1 MRHAA
6 SERGWDMSRSAVADG
21 RGVAQ
26 AAGSLRARAASVWVN
41 RYLTVA
47 ALVDLACALLAG
59 AAAYEIRY
67 HARINPPDVYGAL
80 TLTLPLL
87 WWAAIALSGGYDHR
101 IVGSGAEEFHRILRA
116 GVSLTAAVAIFSYAT
131 KLDLAR
137 GYVVLAL
144 PSLTALDMLAR
155 HGLRKRLHRQRRL
168 GMCTRRAV
176 VVGPA
181 RAVTEM
187 ITALSRDSSHGLS
200 IVAACVPGGR
210 RHRDEIAGIPV
221 SGGMDSVT
229 TAVHRF
235 RADTVAV
242 VNCPQMDSGRLRELA
257 WALERTGT
265 DLCVAPALLDLA
277 GPRTTIRPVAGLPLI
292 HLDHAKL
299 SGPERI
305 LKGMFD
311 RAMAAVSLILLS
323 PLLIAVACAIH
334 FSDGGPVFFR
344 HIRIGKEGH
353 PFVLYKFRSMVVDAE
368 ARKADLE
375 AINEVNGVLFKIRR
389 DPRLTPLGAWMRRW
403 SIDEVPQLLNVLR
416 GEMSMV
422 GPRPWAALPYEKAV
436 GAEDHVP
443 RRLAVKPGL
452 TGLWQVSGRADLPWE
467 ESVRLDLSYVEHWSL
482 ALDLQIM
489 WKTARAVARGTGA
502 Y

>member
-1 MRHAA
+1 
-6 SERGWDMSRSAVADG
+6 MSRSVIAGD
-21 RGVAQ
+21 RGLTRTTVE
-26 AAGSLRARAASVWVN
+26 SLRARAASVWVS

-47 ALVDLACALLAG
+47 AWVDVACAFLAG

-67 HARINPPDVYGAL
+67 HARINPPDVYLAL
-80 TLTLPLL
+80 TFGLPLL
-87 WWAAIALSGGYDHR
+87 WWASVALSGAYDSR
-101 IVGSGAEEFHRILRA
+101 IVGSGAEEFRRILRA
-116 GVSLTAAVAIFSYAT
+116 GVSLTACVAIFSYAT
-131 KLDLAR
+131 KVDLAR

-155 HGLRKRLHRQRRL
+155 YGLRKRLHHQRRL
-168 GMCTRRAV
+168 GICTRRAV
-176 VVGPA
+176 VVGPEST
-181 RAVTEM
+181 VKEM
-187 ITALSRDSSHGLS
+187 ITALGRDSSHGLH

-210 RHRDEIAGIPV
+210 RSRAEISGIPI

-229 TAVHRF
+229 AAVHQF

-242 VNCPQMDSGRLRELA
+242 VNCVQMDSVRLRELA
-257 WALERTGT
+257 WALEGTGT

-277 GPRTTIRPVAGLPLI
+277 GPRTTIRPVAGLPLV

-299 SGPERI
+299 TGPQRI
-305 LKGMFD
+305 AKGVFD
-311 RAMAAVSLILLS
+311 RTLAASALLLLS

-334 FSDGGPVFFR
+334 FSDGGPVLFR
-344 HIRIGKEGH
+344 HIRIGKDGR
-353 PFVLYKFRSMVVDAE
+353 PFTLYKFRSMVVDAE

-389 DPRLTPLGAWMRRW
+389 DPRLTPLGARMRRW
-403 SIDEVPQLLNVLR
+403 SVDEVPQLLNVLR

-436 GAEDHVP
+436 GAEGHVP

-452 TGLWQVSGRADLPWE
+452 TGLWQISGRADLPWE
-467 ESVRLDLSYVEHWSL
+467 ESVRLDLRYVEHWSL

>member
-1 MRHAA
+1 
-6 SERGWDMSRSAVADG
+6 MSRTAIAGG
-21 RGVAQ
+21 RGVTQ
-26 AAGSLRARAASVWVN
+26 AASDSLRARAASVWES
-41 RYLTVA
+41 RYLAVA
-47 ALVDLACALLAG
+47 AAVDVACALLAG

-67 HARINPPDVYGAL
+67 HARIDPPDVYLAL

-87 WWAAIALSGGYDHR
+87 WWAAIALSGGYDSR

-116 GVSLTAAVAIFSYAT
+116 GVSLTALVAIFSYAT
-131 KLDLAR
+131 RLDLAR

-155 HGLRKRLHRQRRL
+155 YGLRKRLHRQRRL
-168 GMCTRRAV
+168 GICTRRAV
-176 VVGPA
+176 VVGPV
-181 RAVTEM
+181 RTVREM
-187 ITALSRDSSHGLS
+187 IIALGRDSSHGLS
-200 IVAACVPGGR
+200 VVAACVPGGR
-210 RHRDEIAGIPV
+210 GDEAEIAGVPV

-229 TAVHRF
+229 AAVHRF

-242 VNCPQMDSGRLRELA
+242 VNCAQMDSGRLRELA

-277 GPRTTIRPVAGLPLI
+277 GPRTTIRPVAGLPLV
-292 HLDHAKL
+292 HLDRANL
-299 SGPERI
+299 SGPQRI
-305 LKGMFD
+305 VKGMFD
-311 RAMAAVSLILLS
+311 RTLAASALLLLS
-323 PLLIAVACAIH
+323 PLLVAVACAIH
-334 FSDGGPVFFR
+334 FSDGGPVLFR
-344 HIRIGKEGH
+344 HIRIGKDGL
-353 PFVLYKFRSMVVDAE
+353 PFTLYKFRSMVIDAE
-368 ARKADLE
+368 ARKAGLE

-389 DPRLTPLGAWMRRW
+389 DPRLTPLGARMRRW

-467 ESVRLDLSYVEHWSL
+467 ESVRLDLRYVEHWSL

>member
-1 MRHAA
+1 V
-6 SERGWDMSRSAVADG
+6 SRSVIAGD
-21 RGVAQ
+21 RGLTRTTVE
-26 AAGSLRARAASVWVN
+26 SLRARAASVWVS

-47 ALVDLACALLAG
+47 AWVDVACAFLAG

-67 HARINPPDVYGAL
+67 HARINPPDVYLAL
-80 TLTLPLL
+80 TFGLPLL
-87 WWAAIALSGGYDHR
+87 WWASVALSGAYDSR

-116 GVSLTAAVAIFSYAT
+116 GVSLTACVAIFSYAT
-131 KLDLAR
+131 KVDLAR

-155 HGLRKRLHRQRRL
+155 YGLRKRLHHQRRL
-168 GMCTRRAV
+168 GICTRRAV
-176 VVGPA
+176 VVGPEST
-181 RAVTEM
+181 VKEM
-187 ITALSRDSSHGLS
+187 ITALGRDSSHGLH

-210 RHRDEIAGIPV
+210 RRRAEIAGIPI

-229 TAVHRF
+229 AAVHQF

-242 VNCPQMDSGRLRELA
+242 VNCVQMDSVRLRELA
-257 WALERTGT
+257 WALEGTGT

-277 GPRTTIRPVAGLPLI
+277 GPRTTIRPVAGLPLV

-299 SGPERI
+299 TGPQRI
-305 LKGMFD
+305 AKGVFD
-311 RAMAAVSLILLS
+311 RTLAASALLLLS

-334 FSDGGPVFFR
+334 FSDGGPVLFR
-344 HIRIGKEGH
+344 HIRIGKDGR
-353 PFVLYKFRSMVVDAE
+353 PFTLYKFRSMVVDAE

-389 DPRLTPLGAWMRRW
+389 DPRLTPLGARMRRW
-403 SIDEVPQLLNVLR
+403 SVDEVPQLLNVLR

-436 GAEDHVP
+436 GAEGHVP

-467 ESVRLDLSYVEHWSL
+467 ESVRLDLRYVEHWSL

>member
-1 MRHAA
+1 
-6 SERGWDMSRSAVADG
+6 MSRSAIAGG
-21 RGVAQ
+21 RGLTQ
-26 AAGSLRARAASVWVN
+26 AASDSLRARAASVWES
-41 RYLTVA
+41 RYLAVA
-47 ALVDLACALLAG
+47 TAVDVACALLAG

-67 HARINPPDVYGAL
+67 HARIDPPDVYLAL

-87 WWAAIALSGGYDHR
+87 WWAAIALSGGYDSR

-116 GVSLTAAVAIFSYAT
+116 GVSLTALVAIFSYAT
-131 KLDLAR
+131 RLDLAR

-155 HGLRKRLHRQRRL
+155 YGLRKRLHRQRRL
-168 GMCTRRAV
+168 GICTRRAV
-176 VVGPA
+176 VVGPV
-181 RAVTEM
+181 RTVREM
-187 ITALSRDSSHGLS
+187 IIALGRDSSHGLS
-200 IVAACVPGGR
+200 VVAACVPGGR
-210 RHRDEIAGIPV
+210 GDEAEIAGVPV

-229 TAVHRF
+229 AAVHRF

-242 VNCPQMDSGRLRELA
+242 VNCAQMDSGRLRELA

-277 GPRTTIRPVAGLPLI
+277 GPRTTIRPVAGLPLV
-292 HLDHAKL
+292 HLDRANL
-299 SGPERI
+299 SGPQRI
-305 LKGMFD
+305 VKGMFD
-311 RAMAAVSLILLS
+311 RTLAASALLLLS
-323 PLLIAVACAIH
+323 PLLVAVACAIH
-334 FSDGGPVFFR
+334 FSDGGPVLFR
-344 HIRIGKEGH
+344 HIRIGKDGL
-353 PFVLYKFRSMVVDAE
+353 PFTLYKFRSMVIDAE
-368 ARKADLE
+368 ARKAGLE

-389 DPRLTPLGAWMRRW
+389 DPRLTPLGARMRRW

-467 ESVRLDLSYVEHWSL
+467 ESVRLDLRYVEHWSL

>member
-1 MRHAA
+1 
-6 SERGWDMSRSAVADG
+6 MSRTAIAGG
-21 RGVAQ
+21 RGVTQ
-26 AAGSLRARAASVWVN
+26 AASDSLRARAASVWES
-41 RYLTVA
+41 RYLAVA
-47 ALVDLACALLAG
+47 AAVDVACALLAG

-67 HARINPPDVYGAL
+67 HARIDPPDVYLAL

-87 WWAAIALSGGYDHR
+87 WWAAIALSGGYDSR

-116 GVSLTAAVAIFSYAT
+116 GVSLTALVAIFSYAT
-131 KLDLAR
+131 RLDLAR

-155 HGLRKRLHRQRRL
+155 YGLRKRLHRQRRL
-168 GMCTRRAV
+168 GICTRRAV
-176 VVGPA
+176 VVGPV
-181 RAVTEM
+181 RTVREM
-187 ITALSRDSSHGLS
+187 IIALGRDSSHGLS
-200 IVAACVPGGR
+200 VVAACVPGGR
-210 RHRDEIAGIPV
+210 GDEAEIAGVPV

-229 TAVHRF
+229 AAVHRF

-242 VNCPQMDSGRLRELA
+242 VNCAQMDSGRLRELA

-277 GPRTTIRPVAGLPLI
+277 GPRTTIRPVAGLPLV
-292 HLDHAKL
+292 HLDRANL
-299 SGPERI
+299 SGPQRI
-305 LKGMFD
+305 VKGMFD
-311 RAMAAVSLILLS
+311 RTLAASALLLLS
-323 PLLIAVACAIH
+323 PLLVAVACAIH
-334 FSDGGPVFFR
+334 FSDGGPVLFR
-344 HIRIGKEGH
+344 HIRIGKDGL
-353 PFVLYKFRSMVVDAE
+353 PFTLYKFRSMVVDAE
-368 ARKADLE
+368 ARKAGLE

-389 DPRLTPLGAWMRRW
+389 DPRLTPLGARMRRW

-467 ESVRLDLSYVEHWSL
+467 ESVRLDLRYVEHWSL

>member
-1 MRHAA
+1 M
-6 SERGWDMSRSAVADG
+6 
-21 RGVAQ
+21 
-26 AAGSLRARAASVWVN
+26 
-41 RYLTVA
+41 
-47 ALVDLACALLAG
+47 AC
-59 AAAYEIRY
+59 I
-67 HARINPPDVYGAL
+67 
-80 TLTLPLL
+80 
-87 WWAAIALSGGYDHR
+87 
-101 IVGSGAEEFHRILRA
+101 
-116 GVSLTAAVAIFSYAT
+116 
-131 KLDLAR
+131 
-137 GYVVLAL
+137 
-144 PSLTALDMLAR
+144 
-155 HGLRKRLHRQRRL
+155 
-168 GMCTRRAV
+168 
-176 VVGPA
+176 
-181 RAVTEM
+181 
-187 ITALSRDSSHGLS
+187 

-210 RHRDEIAGIPV
+210 RHRNDIAGIPV

-311 RAMAAVSLILLS
+311 RTMAAVSLILLS

-344 HIRIGKEGH
+344 HIRIGKDGR

>member
-1 MRHAA
+1 
-6 SERGWDMSRSAVADG
+6 MSRTAIAGG
-21 RGVAQ
+21 RGVTQ
-26 AAGSLRARAASVWVN
+26 AASDSLRARAASVWES
-41 RYLTVA
+41 RYLAVA
-47 ALVDLACALLAG
+47 TAVDVACALLAG

-67 HARINPPDVYGAL
+67 HARIDPPDVYLAL

-87 WWAAIALSGGYDHR
+87 WWAAIALSGGYDSR

-116 GVSLTAAVAIFSYAT
+116 GVSLTALVAIFSYAT
-131 KLDLAR
+131 RLDLAR

-155 HGLRKRLHRQRRL
+155 YGLRKRLHRQRRL
-168 GMCTRRAV
+168 GICTRRAV
-176 VVGPA
+176 VVGPV
-181 RAVTEM
+181 RTVREM
-187 ITALSRDSSHGLS
+187 IIALGRDSSHGLS
-200 IVAACVPGGR
+200 VVAACVPGGR
-210 RHRDEIAGIPV
+210 GDEAEIAGVPV

-229 TAVHRF
+229 AAVHRF

-242 VNCPQMDSGRLRELA
+242 VNCAQMDSGRLRELA

-277 GPRTTIRPVAGLPLI
+277 GPRTTIRPVAGLPLV
-292 HLDHAKL
+292 HLDRANL
-299 SGPERI
+299 SGPQRI
-305 LKGMFD
+305 VKGMFD
-311 RAMAAVSLILLS
+311 RTLAASALLLLS
-323 PLLIAVACAIH
+323 PLLVAVACAIH
-334 FSDGGPVFFR
+334 FSDGGPVLFR
-344 HIRIGKEGH
+344 HIRIGKDGL
-353 PFVLYKFRSMVVDAE
+353 PFTLYKFRSMVVDAE
-368 ARKADLE
+368 ARKAGLE

-389 DPRLTPLGAWMRRW
+389 DPRLTPLGARMRRW

-467 ESVRLDLSYVEHWSL
+467 ESVRLDLRYVEHWSL